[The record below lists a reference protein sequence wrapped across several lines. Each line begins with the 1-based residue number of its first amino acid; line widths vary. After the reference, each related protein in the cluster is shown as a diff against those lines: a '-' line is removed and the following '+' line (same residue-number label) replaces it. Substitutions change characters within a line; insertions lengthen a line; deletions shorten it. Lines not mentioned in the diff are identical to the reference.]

1 MRPFSISGIDHIV
14 LRVADLDA
22 SLRFYEDILGCRKE
36 RELPDLGLYQ
46 LRAGRQ
52 LIDLVTVGSKL
63 GGKIPVN
70 PDGKNQDHFC
80 LTLDTFDEDILRE
93 WLSSHGIEASEVGER
108 YGAKGYG
115 LSVYIQDPDGN
126 TVELKADVG
135 IPLS

>member
-22 SLRFYEDILGCRKE
+22 SLRFYEEILGCRKE

-63 GGKIPVN
+63 GGQTPVSL
-70 PDGKNQDHFC
+70 DGKNQDHFC
-80 LTLDTFDEDILRE
+80 LTLDTFNEDALRE
-93 WLSSHGIEASEVGER
+93 WLSSHDIEASEAGER
-108 YGAKGYG
+108 YGAEGYG

-126 TVELKADVG
+126 TVELKAGVG